1 MITSKFINSIPDSIR
16 QACTAPAA
24 EGWGIVY
31 NVKAEEVEIR
41 LDGVVGDEYTQSD
54 AASISKV
61 LRANKGKPV
70 TLRVNSGGGLAFD
83 GVAIHN
89 ALAEHDGP
97 TVGIVESLAASA
109 AAVAVMGAD
118 TVKMFSNASFMI
130 HESIGLA
137 YGHAWEIRNLL
148 EWMDRL
154 DTQIAQ
160 TLADRTGLSMDV
172 VTEQLK
178 GKAGDGTVF
187 TADEALKAGYV
198 NEIISVKKA
207 KNDTDN
213 RLTAYVRQLNLK
225 QRQLKARSN

>member
-16 QACTAPAA
+16 QACTAPK
-24 EGWGIVY
+24 EDGWGIVY
-31 NVKAEEVEIR
+31 NVKADEVEIR
-41 LDGVVGDEYTQSD
+41 LDGVVGDEYTESD

-61 LRANKGKPV
+61 LRSNRGKPV
-70 TLRVNSGGGLAFD
+70 TLRVNSGGGLAYD

-89 ALAEHDGP
+89 ALTEHDGP
-97 TVGIVESLAASA
+97 TVGIIESLAASA

-160 TLADRTGLSMDV
+160 TLADRTGINIETI
-172 VTEQLK
+172 TEQLK

-187 TADEALKAGYV
+187 TADEAKKAGFV
-198 NEIISVKKA
+198 DEILSVKKT
-207 KNDTDN
+207 KNETDN
-213 RLTAYVRQLNLK
+213 RLTAYVKHLNLK
-225 QRQLKARSN
+225 QRQLRARK